1 MNIEQIKENLV
12 QKLCY
17 FYINFEYVEIE
28 DYNIKTNTIN
38 KIIIS
43 ISNTIID
50 ITEEDILFIHEILEE
65 FKKEYELNINSI
77 CIKY

>member
-1 MNIEQIKENLV
+1 MSIEQIKENLV

-17 FYINFEYVEIE
+17 FYINFEHVKIE

-50 ITEEDILFIHEILEE
+50 ITEEDILFIYEILEE

>member
-1 MNIEQIKENLV
+1 MSIEQIKENLV

-28 DYNIKTNTIN
+28 DYNIKTNAIN

-65 FKKEYELNINSI
+65 FKKEYELNINSV

>member
-1 MNIEQIKENLV
+1 MSIEQIKENLV

-28 DYNIKTNTIN
+28 DYNIKTNVIN

-65 FKKEYELNINSI
+65 FKKEYELNINSV

>member
-12 QKLCY
+12 QRLCY

-38 KIIIS
+38 KVIIS
-43 ISNTIID
+43 TSNTIID

>member
-1 MNIEQIKENLV
+1 MSIEQIKENLV

-77 CIKY
+77 DIKF

>member
-12 QKLCY
+12 QRLCY

-38 KIIIS
+38 KVIIS
-43 ISNTIID
+43 TSNTIID
-50 ITEEDILFIHEILEE
+50 ITEEDILFIH
-65 FKKEYELNINSI
+65 
-77 CIKY
+77 